1 MHPSTPLCLN
11 APYGARCFL
20 TNYAQ
25 VRISVDGSLNAPY
38 GARCFLTGDNYVSF
52 GDYGGLNAP
61 YGARCFLT
69 DEARRCSSA
78 KRSTVLMHLM
88 ALGAF

>member
-1 MHPSTPLCLN
+1 MERLN

-20 TNYAQ
+20 TEHPDVQELFHNT
-25 VRISVDGSLNAPY
+25 GLNAPY
-38 GARCFLTGDNYVSF
+38 GARCFLTKIATIIHITRN
-52 GDYGGLNAP
+52 GGLNAP

-69 DEARRCSSA
+69 NHHGCSISDSRR
-78 KRSTVLMHLM
+78 RVLMHLM

>member
-1 MHPSTPLCLN
+1 MTLRLSCLN

-20 TNYAQ
+20 TGP
-25 VRISVDGSLNAPY
+25 SVSMMSGWMRCLNAPY
-38 GARCFLTGDNYVSF
+38 GARCFLTCRNRVPVRRAGS
-52 GDYGGLNAP
+52 GLNAP

-69 DEARRCSSA
+69 CRTGASGQERP
-78 KRSTVLMHLM
+78 VLMHLM